1 MMSDATAT
9 YHDYAD
15 RSRPSSLLGR
25 IVRMLTFFRS
35 APRPASMADFTD
47 RDLADLNLRRHH
59 IVRVDPR
66 EMRLF

>member
-1 MMSDATAT
+1 MSDATAT

-15 RSRPSSLLGR
+15 RSRSKSSLLRR
-25 IVRMLTFFRS
+25 IIRFVSIFHA
-35 APRPASMADFTD
+35 APRPPSMADFTD